1 MESSPTQFSEHVIS
15 IRMHTVPNYKCLL
28 KLSDQA
34 PPADHMTLLMHAIDF
49 VKEQVGL
56 AQTSE
61 VDLFFDED
69 NPTTLDEVLNT
80 KMEELLIKKKGELN
94 PFLENIDTTLSD
106 TDQIYL
112 NKKS

>member
-1 MESSPTQFSEHVIS
+1 
-15 IRMHTVPNYKCLL
+15 
-28 KLSDQA
+28 
-34 PPADHMTLLMHAIDF
+34 MTLLMYTIDF

-56 AQTSE
+56 SQTSE

-69 NPTTLDEVLNT
+69 NPTTLEEVLNT
-80 KMEELLIKKKGELN
+80 KMEEMLLKKKGELN
-94 PFLENIDTTLSD
+94 PFLEAFDTNLVD